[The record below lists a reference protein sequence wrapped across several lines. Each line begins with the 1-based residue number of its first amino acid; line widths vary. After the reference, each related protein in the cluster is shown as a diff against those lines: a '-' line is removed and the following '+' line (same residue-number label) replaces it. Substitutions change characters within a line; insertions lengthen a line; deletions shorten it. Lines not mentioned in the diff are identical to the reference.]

1 MSTNI
6 LEGTHP
12 APKFRRRGT
21 PRGFRALTKEVPT
34 CPGHFS
40 VTCDLSQI
48 WRSGCLPL
56 ATYNMSVYPFKKAS
70 WDSTTDWFWVV
81 IFMYCTTWC
90 PVVQKSGNGELQHFG
105 GLATNKS
112 HGGFTGW
119 LPLQC
124 LDHMV
129 ESTALKAKKQQV
141 LDIPMLSLNHT
152 FPPIAKKMVVCK
164 IIVRAIGLYNLYAR

>member
-90 PVVQKSGNGELQHFG
+90 AVAQKSGNGELQHFG

-119 LPLQC
+119 CLQLWRQKNNRFWTSPCSAWIILSHPLQ
-124 LDHMV
+124 
-129 ESTALKAKKQQV
+129 KKWSSV
-141 LDIPMLSLNHT
+141 KSLLGPLV
-152 FPPIAKKMVVCK
+152 F
-164 IIVRAIGLYNLYAR
+164 IIYMPGSLRL